1 MTAKW
6 SPELM
11 LRPLTVVNMPV
22 TALMVKIVK
31 VFPIEGRKPLIILT
45 LRVPFR
51 LAPFAILGL

>member
-1 MTAKW
+1 
-6 SPELM
+6 M